1 MADAWSKPYQVVV
14 EVENKECKMLKKF
27 ATLGLLNLQVV
38 DLRSSSK
45 GSVKHLVE
53 LDLDQ
58 VKHVS
63 SKLGGSGKKKQTD
76 QGRQAMWF
84 ESEGCEVCNTILAN
98 DAFLV
103 TGKSVEQGRIL
114 YSFMVPTFGAYT
126 STIRTLENAGHKVNV
141 LKLGEFKPKTG
152 ILTENQERVFWLA
165 LKGGYFDFPRKIGA
179 RELSNKLGIKPSTL
193 SETLRR
199 GTRRMLEKYFKEE
212 IQ

>member
-14 EVENKECKMLKKF
+14 EVENKECKLLKNF
-27 ATLGLLNLQVV
+27 ATLGLLNLKVV

-63 SKLGGSGKKKQTD
+63 SKLGGPGKKKQTD
-76 QGRQAMWF
+76 RGRQAMWF
-84 ESEGCEVCNTILAN
+84 VSEGCEICNTILAN

-114 YSFMVPTFGAYT
+114 YSFMVPTFEAYT
-126 STIRTLENAGHKVNV
+126 STIRTLEDAGHKVNV

-152 ILTENQERVFWLA
+152 VLTENQERVFWLA
-165 LKGGYFDFPRKIGA
+165 FKGGYFDFPRKIGA

-199 GTRRMLEKYFKEE
+199 GTRRMLENYFKEE

>member
-14 EVENKECKMLKKF
+14 EVENKECKLLKNF
-27 ATLGLLNLQVV
+27 ATLGLLNLKVV

-63 SKLGGSGKKKQTD
+63 SKLGGPGKKKQTAR
-76 QGRQAMWF
+76 GRQAMWF
-84 ESEGCEVCNTILAN
+84 ESEGCEICNTILAN

-114 YSFMVPTFGAYT
+114 YSFMVPTFEAYT
-126 STIRTLENAGHKVNV
+126 STIRTLEDAGHKVNV
-141 LKLGEFKPKTG
+141 LKLGEFKPKKG
-152 ILTENQERVFWLA
+152 VLTENQERVFWLA
-165 LKGGYFDFPRKIGA
+165 LKFGFFDFPRKIGA
-179 RELSNKLGIKPSTL
+179 RELSNKLGIKPSTF

-199 GTRRMLEKYFKEE
+199 GTRRIMENYFKEE